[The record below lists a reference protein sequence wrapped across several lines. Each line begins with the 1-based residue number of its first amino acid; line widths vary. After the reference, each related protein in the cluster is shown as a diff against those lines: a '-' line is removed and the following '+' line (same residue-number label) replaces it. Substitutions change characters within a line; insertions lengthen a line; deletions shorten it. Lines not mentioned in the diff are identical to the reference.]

1 MRADSAVVISAVMCC
16 SVMEIG
22 GVSTVTAV
30 SAVLYVIAMTSAA
43 TKPVPEH
50 QGRVE
55 APTERSASY
64 AAVFKN

>member
-1 MRADSAVVISAVMCC
+1 MRAVSAVVTSAVMC

-50 QGRVE
+50 QGRVG

-64 AAVFKN
+64 TAVFKS